1 MRMPGRWP
9 DRLRPDSPSGG
20 PAEGSPSAVR
30 RSSDGSGPVP
40 PGGGLPDRADSDPAR
55 YDPLRSPRAASHRRG
70 STLTTTF
77 RELGILSET
86 AEALEAVGIV
96 NPFPIQEMTL
106 PVALTG
112 TDVIGQAKTGTGK
125 TLGFGLPIL
134 ERVTVPSDVEAG
146 RAKPERL
153 TDAPQALVVVPT
165 RELCTQVTND
175 LLTAG
180 KVRNVRV
187 LAIYGGRAYEPQVE
201 ALQKGVDVV
210 VGTPGRLL
218 DLAGQRKLDLSH
230 VKVLVLDEAD
240 EMLDLGFLPD
250 VEKIMNMLPAKRQTM
265 LFSATM
271 PGAVIG
277 LARRYMSQPTHIRA
291 TSPDGEGVT
300 VANIK
305 QHVYRAHSMDKP
317 ELVSRILQANGRGL
331 AMIFCRTKRTA
342 ADIAE
347 QLERR
352 GFASGAVH
360 GDLGQG
366 AREQALRAFRNGKVD
381 VLVCTDVA
389 ARGIDVEGVTHVIN
403 YQSPEDE
410 KTFLHRVGRTGRAG
424 AKGTA
429 VTLVDWDDIPRWQL
443 INKALGLDFHEPV
456 ETYSSSPHLYEEL
469 DIPAGTKG
477 ILPRGERTRAGLGA
491 EELEDLGEPGGRRG
505 RGPKAAERTEERPE
519 RTRTPRQRRRTR
531 GGGDA
536 VDAPAPSERTDAAQA
551 APAAVPAG
559 DEARTES
566 GPRTPRR
573 RRRTRVGAQGSV
585 PVAQAAPVAVAEAP
599 KAVETPRTEAPAP
612 APVVTETPK
621 AETPKADVPK
631 AEAPKAEAPKVEERK
646 AEEPKAP
653 RRRTRAARPEAVQA
667 APAVRTPAAPA
678 VQEPA
683 PVVRRRRA
691 RVRPA
696 EETVFFQTPETAAAA
711 LRAQSAVE
719 APKAEAPA
727 AVEAPKAE
735 EPKRAPRRRA
745 AGKAVEAARAPE
757 AVESAVTTVEPVA
770 APVAEPVAVVTEA
783 PAEVP
788 APRRRRTAR
797 RPAGSPVTAEAPAA
811 EPVAEPVAAPV
822 VEEAPAPRR
831 RRAATRAAGSP
842 ASAEAAII
850 VVPAVTPAPVAEGAP
865 EPAPRRRRAVRKA
878 TASPVTAEVP
888 VAEAPAAGPVVEE
901 AAAPVVEPV
910 VEEAPKKAAPRRR
923 TAKKAVAEAAPAA
936 EAPAAEE
943 APKAPRR
950 RAAKKTVAAEA
961 PDASE
966 PQAPKAPARRRTVKK
981 AVAEPAAEA
990 VAGDEEPKKAP
1001 RRRTTKKTAAPAE
1014 G

>member
-1 MRMPGRWP
+1 
-9 DRLRPDSPSGG
+9 
-20 PAEGSPSAVR
+20 
-30 RSSDGSGPVP
+30 
-40 PGGGLPDRADSDPAR
+40 
-55 YDPLRSPRAASHRRG
+55 
-70 STLTTTF
+70 
-77 RELGILSET
+77 
-86 AEALEAVGIV
+86 
-96 NPFPIQEMTL
+96 MTL

-134 ERVTVPSDVEAG
+134 ERVTVPMDVEAG
-146 RAKPERL
+146 RAQPEQL

-165 RELCTQVTND
+165 RELCQQVTND

-218 DLAGQRKLDLSH
+218 DLAGQRKLDLSK

-250 VEKIMNMLPAKRQTM
+250 VEKIMNMLPPKRQTM

-291 TSPDGEGVT
+291 TSTDGEGVT
-300 VANIK
+300 VANIT
-305 QHVYRAHSMDKP
+305 QRVYRAHSMDKP
-317 ELVSRILQANGRGL
+317 EMVSRILQANGRGL

-443 INKALGLDFHEPV
+443 INKALGLDFHEPA
-456 ETYSSSPHLYEEL
+456 ETYSSSPHLFEEL

-477 ILPRGERTRAGLGA
+477 VLPRGERTRAGLGA

-505 RGPKAAERTEERPE
+505 RGPKTERTERTEERPD

-531 GGGDA
+531 GGE
-536 VDAPAPSERTDAAQA
+536 P
-551 APAAVPAG
+551 
-559 DEARTES
+559 DEAPVTTTETAPVADEAKTEA

-573 RRRTRVGAQGSV
+573 RRRTRVGAPDALPVTQSQ
-585 PVAQAAPVAVAEAP
+585 PVARQTGTAPAAPVAT
-599 KAVETPRTEAPAP
+599 AVESTP
-612 APVVTETPK
+612 APVASAAPAEEPK
-621 AETPKADVPK
+621 AP
-631 AEAPKAEAPKVEERK
+631 

-653 RRRTRAARPEAVQA
+653 RRRSAKKTTARPEAV
-667 APAVRTPAAPA
+667 RT
-678 VQEPA
+678 
-683 PVVRRRRA
+683 
-691 RVRPA
+691 
-696 EETVFFQTPETAAAA
+696 
-711 LRAQSAVE
+711 
-719 APKAEAPA
+719 APA
-727 AVEAPKAE
+727 AQ
-735 EPKRAPRRRA
+735 
-745 AGKAVEAARAPE
+745 
-757 AVESAVTTVEPVA
+757 
-770 APVAEPVAVVTEA
+770 APVAQ
-783 PAEVP
+783 
-788 APRRRRTAR
+788 
-797 RPAGSPVTAEAPAA
+797 GQ
-811 EPVAEPVAAPV
+811 
-822 VEEAPAPRR
+822 APAPRR
-831 RRAATRAAGSP
+831 RRPRVVRPAEDTGSFQTVESAAAALHAAKAAP
-842 ASAEAAII
+842 A
-850 VVPAVTPAPVAEGAP
+850 APVAA
-865 EPAPRRRRAVRKA
+865 
-878 TASPVTAEVP
+878 
-888 VAEAPAAGPVVEE
+888 VVE
-901 AAAPVVEPV
+901 AAPAPVVESV
-910 VEEAPKKAAPRRR
+910 
-923 TAKKAVAEAAPAA
+923 PA
-936 EAPAAEE
+936 
-943 APKAPRR
+943 
-950 RAAKKTVAAEA
+950 
-961 PDASE
+961 
-966 PQAPKAPARRRTVKK
+966 
-981 AVAEPAAEA
+981 
-990 VAGDEEPKKAP
+990 EEPKKAP
-1001 RRRTTKKTAAPAE
+1001 RRRTTKKTAAPVAE
-1014 G
+1014 AAASAVAVAEPVAAAPVVAEPVAEAPATAEVPAPRRRRVVRKAAGSPVTAAPVVEPVVEPEPAPVVAEEPQKPARRRVVRKAAGSPAGSAPAEAVVVTVPAVKSAPAAPVAEAAPAPVVEAVPAEEPKKAPRRRTTKKAAAAPADTATEAPAAEATEEAPKAPRRRTTKKAAVAAEAPDASEPKTPARRRTTKKAVAAPADTTTEAPAAEEAPKAPRRRTTKKAAAAPTES